1 MVSSPITSWQIDRET
16 VETVADF
23 IFWAPKSL
31 QTVTAAMNLKDAWFL
46 EGKLFHSYE
55 VPRIVK
61 FGEKENRTVGAMGC
75 GDRTEGYCFMGES
88 HFGVIKKF
96 WRWMDGDGHTR
107 T

>member
-1 MVSSPITSWQIDRET
+1 
-16 VETVADF
+16 
-23 IFWAPKSL
+23 
-31 QTVTAAMNLKDAWFL
+31 MNLKDAWFL
-46 EGKLFHSYE
+46 AGKLFHSYE

-96 WRWMDGDGHTR
+96 WRWMDGDGHTM